1 MEAAGRLLH
10 RDWTFYDPAQA
21 VFRPKHMTPEELE
34 LRAAVLASVDLA
46 AAPEDWRAA
55 PTYLAMSY
63 LYKRSNWLWHL
74 SIQRHLV
81 HAVWRPL
88 VELTRVRHL
97 RFRARL
103 AEGRWPGLR
112 EMW

>member
-1 MEAAGRLLH
+1 
-10 RDWTFYDPAQA
+10 
-21 VFRPKHMTPEELE
+21 
-34 LRAAVLASVDLA
+34 
-46 AAPEDWRAA
+46 
-55 PTYLAMSY
+55 MSY

-74 SIQRHLV
+74 LIKHDMV

-103 AEGRWPGLR
+103 AERDTAGVAGNVVTAGV
-112 EMW
+112 

>member
-1 MEAAGRLLH
+1 
-10 RDWTFYDPAQA
+10 
-21 VFRPKHMTPEELE
+21 
-34 LRAAVLASVDLA
+34 
-46 AAPEDWRAA
+46 
-55 PTYLAMSY
+55 MSY

-74 SIQRHLV
+74 LIQRHMV

-103 AEGRWPGLR
+103 AERDMAGVAGNVVTAGV
-112 EMW
+112 